1 MLQQQVKDILAEYAS
16 IPEEEIQLDSTLQK
30 DLGLNS
36 LDVINIVVEFE
47 DAFDIEIDEP
57 DIRAFT
63 TVGDLV
69 DYLQNHVGV
78 PAFA

>member
-1 MLQQQVKDILAEYAS
+1 MLQQVRDILAEYAC
-16 IPEEEIQLDSTLQK
+16 IPENEIQLDSSLQK

-57 DIRAFT
+57 DIRAFA

-69 DYLQNHVGV
+69 DYLDHHVGV